1 VENKHI
7 LISIKDSIL
16 TITIDRASAK
26 NALSLN
32 MYAQLTAALKQLDDD
47 PTLSVAVIT
56 GGENCF
62 TAGNDLKDFLAGGEL
77 NEQHPTVQFLYQIA
91 STKKPIVAAVA
102 GPAIGIGTTMLLH
115 CDLVYAADNTVFQ
128 LPFAQLGL
136 CPEAACSEILPRL
149 TGHVKAFEMVV
160 LGDKFNANDALDIGL
175 INKVCTADTLLST
188 ATETAGRIAK
198 LPENAVTA
206 SKQLLK
212 RNSQQSVSNTIKTE
226 LAQFEILLNSEQSQK
241 IISSFF
247 HRK

>member
-1 VENKHI
+1 MENKHI
-7 LISIKDSIL
+7 LTSVKDRIL
-16 TITIDRASAK
+16 TITIDRLSAK

-77 NEQHPTVQFLYQIA
+77 NEQHSTVKFLYQIA
-91 STKKPIVAAVA
+91 STKKPIIAAVA

-175 INKVCTADTLLST
+175 VNKVCTADTLLST
-188 ATETAGRIAK
+188 ATEMAERIAK
-198 LPENAVTA
+198 LPADAVTA

-247 HRK
+247 NK

>member
-1 VENKHI
+1 MENKHI
-7 LISIKDSIL
+7 LTSVKDSVL
-16 TITIDRASAK
+16 TITIDRPSAK

-32 MYAQLTAALKQLDDD
+32 MYAQLTAALKQLDDN
-47 PTLSVAVIT
+47 PTLYVAVIT

-77 NEQHPTVQFLYQIA
+77 NEQHSTVQFLYQIA
-91 STKKPIVAAVA
+91 STKKPIIAAVA

-115 CDLVYAADNTVFQ
+115 CDLVYGADSTIFQ

-149 TGHVKAFEMVV
+149 TGHAKAFEMVV

-175 INKVCTADTLLST
+175 INKVCSADALIST
-188 ATETAGRIAK
+188 ANETAGRIAK
-198 LPENAVTA
+198 LPTNAVMA

-212 RNSQQSVSNTIKTE
+212 RNSQQSVSNTIKAE
-226 LAQFEILLNSEQSQK
+226 LAQFETLLNSEQSKK

-247 HRK
+247 HKK

>member
-175 INKVCTADTLLST
+175 VNKVCTADTLLST

>member
-1 VENKHI
+1 MENKHI